1 MDRRTGIILLVT
13 LAALGGIAYY
23 LNLNPEVVA
32 TPTPT
37 SGFTSPTQS
46 PLWAFD
52 STQISSLTVVDTAQ
66 SLTFRAAVD
75 DSGKWM
81 MTEPQEAEADAARM
95 SALASTVGS
104 LMIARTI
111 TESNNLADFGL
122 DAPGYAIEV
131 KLKDGQTFRATVGD
145 KAVTGFSYYVLP
157 EGAQNAV
164 VVSSGSLDTLLLLPG
179 QPPLVTPTA
188 PVTVEPLP
196 LLPLPGTPS
205 P

>member
-1 MDRRTGIILLVT
+1 MDRRTGIILLIT
-13 LAALGGIAYY
+13 LAVLGGIAYY
-23 LNLNPEVVA
+23 LTLNPEVVA

-37 SGFTSPTQS
+37 SGFTSPTQT

-52 STQISSLTVVDTAQ
+52 PAQIRSVMAVDTAKG
-66 SLTFRAAVD
+66 LTFSASVD
-75 DSGKWM
+75 DAGKWT

-95 SALASTVGS
+95 STIVNSLGS
-104 LMIARTI
+104 LMISRTI
-111 TESNNLADFGL
+111 TESTHLADFGL
-122 DAPGYAIEV
+122 DAPSYAIEV

-145 KAVTGFSYYVLP
+145 KAVTGFSYYLLP

-164 VVSSGSLDTLLLLPG
+164 VVSSGSLDSLLLLPG

-196 LLPLPGTPS
+196 VIPLPGTPS